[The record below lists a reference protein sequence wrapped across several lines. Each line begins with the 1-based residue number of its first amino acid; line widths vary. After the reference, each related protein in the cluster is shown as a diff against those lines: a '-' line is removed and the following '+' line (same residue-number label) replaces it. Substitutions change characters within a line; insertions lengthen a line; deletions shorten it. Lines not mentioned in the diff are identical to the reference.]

1 MIQILDKTFETFIAS
16 EAIQAEIVTLAN
28 QLNRDYEGKDVIF
41 ISVLNGS
48 FMFAGDLF
56 KKIDLP
62 CEISFVKVSSYKGT
76 STSGRVDELIG
87 LNANIT
93 GRHVVIIEDIVDTG
107 ITIDKIFTLLRSHQP
122 ESVKIATLLYKPD
135 AFKGK
140 NEPHYVGFTIPDA
153 FVVGYGLDYNERGRN
168 LDAIYQLRG
177 EVPTTTNTMLN
188 IVLFGPPG
196 AGKGT
201 QSEQLIRKY
210 GLVHLSTGDMFRMH
224 ISQDTEL
231 GKKVKQILAD
241 GMLVSDDITIEML
254 EEEVQRNPDAKGFI
268 FDGFPRTIPQ
278 AEALDAYL
286 AGKGQKINLVLQ
298 LDVQED
304 VIKERIAARKEISG
318 RADDD
323 AIKLIKRIDEYFSKT
338 IHVLP
343 YYKAQDKVT
352 TINGVGRIEDISN
365 HLFQAIDTLKR

>member
-1 MIQILDKTFETFIAS
+1 MIQILDKTFETFIAA

-48 FMFAGDLF
+48 FMFAADLF
-56 KKIDLP
+56 KKITLP

-76 STSGRVDELIG
+76 NTSGRVDELIG

-122 ESVKIATLLYKPD
+122 ASVKIATLLYKPD

-140 NEPHYVGFTIPDA
+140 NEPHYIGFSIPDA

-168 LDAIYQLRG
+168 LEAIYQLRG
-177 EVPTTTNTMLN
+177 EAPTRNTMLN

-201 QSEQLIRKY
+201 QSEELIRKY

-224 ISQDTEL
+224 ISQDTDL

-241 GMLVSDDITIEML
+241 GLLVSDDITIEML

-278 AEALDAYL
+278 AKELDRYL
-286 AGKGQKINLVLQ
+286 ASKGQKIDLVLQ

-304 VIKERIAARKEISG
+304 TIRERIAARQKIGG

-323 AIKLIKRIDEYFSKT
+323 ELKLIKRIEEYFSKT

-343 YYKAQDKVT
+343 YYKEQNKVT
-352 TINGVGRIEDISN
+352 RIDGVGRIEDISQN
-365 HLFQAIDTLKR
+365 LFQAIDAINI